1 MSSITV
7 RRPLV
12 AAGAAVLALAG
23 AVAISQLASDAAT
36 GATAPAKKV
45 VRASGDIGPAVA
57 RYRALLG
64 PDNGGAPGGDPDGRR
79 EITWDGVPDHLASP
93 NPYPR
98 NFFNARTAPRAR
110 GAVLSTPGTGLR
122 VSADADNPDGAPPR
136 FGEINPAYTAAFRTF
151 SAERLFSP
159 VGSNVVNLRF
169 RVPGT
174 TTPAVVRGF
183 GAVYTGIDRR
193 ESTAFEYF
201 DVRGRSLGS
210 FSVPAG
216 RQKLSFLG
224 VAFAKPVVA
233 RVRIEYG
240 NRALGPDESAG
251 IDVAVMDN
259 FIYGEPVAAATAR

>member
-1 MSSITV
+1 MSPTIA

-12 AAGAAVLALAG
+12 AAGVAALALTG
-23 AVAISQLASDAAT
+23 AVAIGHLAPGGAA
-36 GATAPAKKV
+36 GATTPAKV
-45 VRASGDIGPAVA
+45 VRASGDIAPAVA

-79 EITWDGVPDHLASP
+79 EITWDGVPDGLASP
-93 NPYPR
+93 NTYPR
-98 NFFNARTAPRAR
+98 DFFNAKTAPRAR
-110 GAVLSTPGTGLR
+110 GALLSTPGTGLR
-122 VSADADNPDGAPPR
+122 VSADSDNPAGAPPR

-216 RQKLSFLG
+216 RKKLSFLG
-224 VAFAKPVVA
+224 VAFSTPVVA

-240 NRALGPDESAG
+240 NRALGPDESAA

>member
-1 MSSITV
+1 MSSITAP
-7 RRPLV
+7 RPLV
-12 AAGAAVLALAG
+12 AAAVVVALAG
-23 AVAISQLASDAAT
+23 AIVITQIASDAAT

-79 EITWDGVPDHLASP
+79 EITWDGVPDGLASP
-93 NPYPR
+93 NSYPR
-98 NFFNARTAPRAR
+98 DFFNAKTAPRAR
-110 GAVLSTPGTGLR
+110 GALLSTPGSGLR
-122 VSADADNPDGAPPR
+122 VSADSDNPAGAAPR
-136 FGEINPAYTAAFRTF
+136 FGDINPTYAAAFRTF

-159 VGSNVVNLRF
+159 VGSNVVDLRF

-210 FSVPAG
+210 FSVPPG
-216 RQKLSFLG
+216 RKKLSFLG

-240 NRALGPDESAG
+240 NRALGPDETGA

-259 FIYGEPVAAATAR
+259 FIYGEPVAAGTAR

>member
-1 MSSITV
+1 MRFITA
-7 RRPLV
+7 RRPV
-12 AAGAAVLALAG
+12 MAAGAAAIALTG
-23 AVAISQLASDAAT
+23 AVAIAQLASEAAS
-36 GATAPAKKV
+36 GATPPATRV
-45 VRASGDIGPAVA
+45 VTASGDIAPAVA

-79 EITWDGVPDHLASP
+79 EITWDGVPDGLASP
-93 NPYPR
+93 NGYPK
-98 NFFNARTAPRAR
+98 NFFNGKAAPRAR
-110 GAVLSTPGTGLR
+110 GALLSTPGTGLR
-122 VSADADNPDGAPPR
+122 VSADADNPAGAAPR
-136 FGEINPAYTAAFRTF
+136 FGDINPAYTAAFRTF

-174 TTPAVVRGF
+174 TTPALVRGF

-201 DVRGRSLGS
+201 DARGRSLGS

-216 RQKLSFLG
+216 RKRLSFLG

-240 NRALGPDESAG
+240 NRALGPDETG
-251 IDVAVMDN
+251 PIDVAVMDN
-259 FIYGEPVAAATAR
+259 FIYGEPVAAASAR